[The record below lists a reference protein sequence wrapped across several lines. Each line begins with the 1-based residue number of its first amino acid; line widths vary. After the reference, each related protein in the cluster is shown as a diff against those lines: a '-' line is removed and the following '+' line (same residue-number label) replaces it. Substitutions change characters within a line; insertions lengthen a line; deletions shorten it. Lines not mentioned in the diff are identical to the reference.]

1 MVNRVSLI
9 TQRRR
14 CEMTLWEYIEEVNS
28 MRVGWK
34 SNDFHPTSHPL
45 TYLAG
50 KNYFQFLVIAKYCTF
65 EFQVN

>member
-1 MVNRVSLI
+1 
-9 TQRRR
+9 
-14 CEMTLWEYIEEVNS
+14 

-34 SNDFHPTSHPL
+34 SRDFHPTAIPL